1 MLRVNIEERITID
14 DCIEKAELLLE
25 RCPSLNPSFLF
36 PTNTLSLSASGNS
49 SCGSLL
55 IISSIHT
62 SLLSHSQII
71 VLVNSPRVP
80 VSIAYTLSLSITHI
94 SLIKPAFLWTIYNP
108 VTSYHPIQYCSQRYT
123 ALTQCL
129 TKYNHYQRFLSICI
143 RFKGTDC
150 FCCSPNSSFPC
161 CILFY
166 QMIFLETR
174 MKQQIL
180 NCILLK

>member
-80 VSIAYTLSLSITHI
+80 ISIVYALSSSITHI
-94 SLIKPAFLWTIYNP
+94 SFIKPAFLWQFI
-108 VTSYHPIQYCSQRYT
+108 
-123 ALTQCL
+123 
-129 TKYNHYQRFLSICI
+129 
-143 RFKGTDC
+143 
-150 FCCSPNSSFPC
+150 
-161 CILFY
+161 IL
-166 QMIFLETR
+166 
-174 MKQQIL
+174 
-180 NCILLK
+180 